1 MENGQLLGSIEVF
14 VSVADSGS
22 FSESAR
28 RLGLS
33 QPSVSRHVTALE
45 EYLGIRLLQRTTRRL
60 SLTEAGQI
68 YYTKARQI
76 QKDVIEASQSI
87 SGFKET
93 PSGLLKIGAPYNFTE
108 TKITPYLAEFLKT
121 YPDIK
126 LDIEC
131 NDKLQDIVEDQLD
144 LVIRIGELTDSSYI
158 ATTFGKVRMVMCA
171 SPTYLE
177 QHGIPKTTSDLQNH
191 NFILYENFNQLLLTD
206 DSGTQQVSIAG
217 TFKSNIDTV
226 MLSAALQHIGITVL
240 PDMFINDLI
249 KKGQLVDIMP
259 AVEVEVKNLPI
270 NRVFALYSNRKHLP
284 AKVRAFLDFF
294 KSRFLA
300 AY

>member
-1 MENGQLLGSIEVF
+1 MENSQLLGSIEAF
-14 VSVADSGS
+14 ISVADSGS

-33 QPSVSRHVTALE
+33 QPSVSRHINALE
-45 EYLGIRLLQRTTRRL
+45 DYLGIRLLQRTTRRL

-68 YYTKARQI
+68 YYTRARQI
-76 QKDVIEASQSI
+76 QLDVIEATQSI

-93 PSGLLKIGAPYNFTE
+93 PSGHLKIGAPYNFTE
-108 TKITPYLAEFLKT
+108 TKISPFLAEFLSL

-158 ATTFGKVRMVMCA
+158 ATSFGKVRMVMCA
-171 SPTYLE
+171 TPAYLE
-177 QHGIPKTTSDLQNH
+177 KKGTPKTTSDLLNH
-191 NFILYENFNQLLLTD
+191 SFVLYENYSELLLTD
-206 DSGTQQVSIAG
+206 QTGTQQVNITG
-217 TFKSNIDTV
+217 RFKSNIDTV
-226 MLSAALQHIGITVL
+226 MLSAVLQHIGISVL
-240 PDMFINDLI
+240 PDLFISDLI
-249 KKGQLVDIMP
+249 KQGALVDLMP
-259 AVEVEVKNLPI
+259 QMEIEVKNLPI
-270 NRVFALYSNRKHLP
+270 HHIFALYSNRKHLP

-294 KSRFLA
+294 RPKFSNR
-300 AY
+300 